1 MILMKKNIFKI
12 FGLACVVAACVNE
25 MPDNGSQA
33 PSSGDAVNFVAGLG
47 GSQTKTVYGEES
59 ADGKLIKVN
68 WVENDLISVYG
79 TNTAKGREQGTYK
92 VTSVLTNGEGYSYA
106 GDLQMTGDHGVQW
119 GDGRSSFYAVYPS
132 TSGKF
137 ESLSDGSG
145 VTVPVSISG
154 VQSNFFTLSN
164 NKWTGVQLDS
174 LGNKTMTDAIMYAC
188 NTGEDGDGLLSGA
201 TVNLQFK
208 PFSTVL
214 KFTLNGVGT
223 PSGKT
228 KVYINEIDV
237 IAPTGTNISG
247 TFPLTIKSNK
257 TASAGTITN
266 GSGTV
271 IIKPYSIDKNTNETV
286 NNIFVE
292 ADDIIEFCVFTVP
305 QENLNLSGWKV
316 RLVTSH
322 GTKTFT
328 ISNATANV
336 NAKLLAGQIHK
347 VKVPALATLEDDF
360 KFNPEEWI
368 AQLPTAVY
376 LSELSLPGSWYSTN
390 TEDAYQI
397 VSNGSTN
404 LEGQYAAGVR
414 AFNIDCRLSISPG
427 YDLDDMGNKNYQNIE
442 TIDDFK
448 AGKLTLACAGTE
460 KEETEPYLY
469 LFKRPTGKMT
479 SIGKTVEQ
487 ALIDLGEL
495 ISKAENRD
503 EFIVVVLSVS
513 EKVKDHDGTAS
524 LVGHYYYGT
533 VTPKL
538 MLEAFANVLNKDS
551 VKKYLYQDHITGDT
565 TIEDVLGKIVV
576 KINMNT
582 SNENIL
588 TYAKLTDGTLNP
600 NFKAPMMVSYGSM
613 ATSNNT
619 DKGIVSGNFASYDA
633 TQAPFMICGH
643 DYQVG
648 SLRYHSHQANG
659 TGENGQPTATQ
670 RQNIVKSILETA
682 KTNYTS
688 KPNVRAWYQ
697 LGIGGSYDGDYT
709 GLATDMNKFMYQQV
723 MEKMGYTFTQGL
735 TSSGLIIP
743 DTVTGAATGTPM
755 ITEANKNITPIGIVL
770 MNQCLNTSCYG
781 PKLIDAILTLNAKL
795 KMEKAESTTPT
806 PAPANNA
813 AYAEV
818 GEDAF

>member
-257 TASAGTITN
+257 NASAGAITKN

-271 IIKPYSIDKNTNETV
+271 IIKPYSIDESTNTKV
-286 NNIFVE
+286 NNIYVE
-292 ADDIIEFCVFTVP
+292 ADDVIEFCVFTVP

-347 VKVPALATLEDDF
+347 VRVPVLATLEDDF

-390 TEDAYQI
+390 AELNDAGVGYQESSATTI
-397 VSNGSTN
+397 DGVEVRSTN
-404 LEGQYAAGVR
+404 LKAQYKAGIR
-414 AFNIDCRLSISPG
+414 AFNIDTRLSIKAN
-427 YDLDDMGNKNYQNIE
+427 LDS
-442 TIDDFK
+442 DDFGNNYSTEDYNSDPAK
-448 AGKLTLACAGTE
+448 SSLVLACAGTE
-460 KEETEPYLY
+460 HEETEEIFLGIA
-469 LFKRPTGKMT
+469 KVPTGKMLA
-479 SIGKTVEQ
+479 IGKTVEQ
-487 ALIDLGEL
+487 ALIELGQL
-495 ISKAENRD
+495 ISLEENQD
-503 EFIVVVLSVS
+503 EFIVVVITVA
-513 EKVKDHDGTAS
+513 EKSKTHSKKT
-524 LVGHYYYGT
+524 YGT
-533 VTPKL
+533 TDSKM
-538 MLEAFANVLNKDS
+538 MLKAISDVLNYDS
-551 VKKYLYQDHITGDT
+551 VKKYLYNDHITEKT
-565 TIEDVLGKIVV
+565 TIDDVLGKIIV
-576 KINMNT
+576 KVNINDSAFYTGTTVNSAYT
-582 SNENIL
+582 SY
-588 TYAKLTDGTLNP
+588 T
-600 NFKAPMMVSYGSM
+600 APMMITYAQMSTGY
-613 ATSNNT
+613 TSLPM
-619 DKGIVSGNFASYDA
+619 V
-633 TQAPFMICGH
+633 CGL
-643 DYQVG
+643 DYKANSQLNYVA
-648 SLRYHSHQANG
+648 HQAQK
-659 TGENGQPTATQ
+659 TTQSQLTSRRTAIT
-670 RQNIVKSILETA
+670 NVTTLA
-682 KTNYTS
+682 YNNYTPEQNED
-688 KPNVRAWYQ
+688 PNDQKIHAWYQ
-697 LGIGGSYDGDYT
+697 LGIGGSYDSYEGRNNEYT
-709 GLATDMNKFMYQQV
+709 YIAQQLNKDVYD
-723 MEKMGYTFTQGL
+723 
-735 TSSGLIIP
+735 IIQ
-743 DTVTGAATGTPM
+743 TRLN
-755 ITEANKNITPIGIVL
+755 NKTYAPVGIVL
-770 MNQCLNTSCYG
+770 MNQVTNSNESVYS
-781 PKLIDAILTLNAKL
+781 KQLIDAILTLNAKMKL
-795 KMEKAESTTPT
+795 E
-806 PAPANNA
+806 A
-813 AYAEV
+813 A
-818 GEDAF
+818 GGTN